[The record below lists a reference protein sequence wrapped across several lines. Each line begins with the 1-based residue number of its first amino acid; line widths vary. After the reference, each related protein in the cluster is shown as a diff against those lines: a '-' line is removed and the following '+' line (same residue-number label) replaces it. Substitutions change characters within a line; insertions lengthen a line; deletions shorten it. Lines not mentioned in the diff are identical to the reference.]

1 MQLLTP
7 KEVAARLNVSPRTVY
22 SWIAEGRLEAVHLS
36 ERVTRVPE
44 ESVDGLL
51 AAAMTPAI
59 VTTARRADTDLA
71 AEELAAYGATATVPA
86 PAVEGSALS
95 ESERLRVCL
104 RAHREEIIRIV
115 ALSKGLNVRVFGS
128 VIRGDAT
135 EKSDID
141 LLIDAQPGMSLFD
154 LSDIESRVE
163 GIVGRKIDV
172 VVGRSLRPEISERV
186 LAEARTL

>member
-44 ESVDGLL
+44 ESVDALL
-51 AAAMTPAI
+51 AAAMTP
-59 VTTARRADTDLA
+59 
-71 AEELAAYGATATVPA
+71 ATATVPA
-86 PAVEGSALS
+86 PAVEGSAES
-95 ESERLRVCL
+95 ESERLRVRL

-115 ALSKGLNVRVFGS
+115 ERSKGLNVRVFGS

>member
-51 AAAMTPAI
+51 AAAMTP
-59 VTTARRADTDLA
+59 
-71 AEELAAYGATATVPA
+71 ATATVPA